1 MPPVDE
7 HQANTEPEK
16 PHVDPSRLESNVMA
30 RPRTERAKKPLLL
43 IFTILFVVVVA
54 LAAWTLGWKPPI
66 SLP

>member
-7 HQANTEPEK
+7 HSTAPEPET
-16 PHVDPSRLESNVMA
+16 PQVDHSQLESNVMA

-43 IFTILFVVVVA
+43 IFTLLFVVVVA
-54 LAAWTLGWKPPI
+54 LVAWTLGWKPPI